1 MNNKLYTAVGK
12 LKMKDQN
19 DVRILCVSI
28 GQKEYILN
36 AQEMVLWME
45 LNYKVLNADEVHK
58 LCGNKTWETGS
69 NAEECIRRL
78 VQRGLIAEGSGD
90 TKEDMLYNLFAEL
103 YVIPETEA
111 PISTKEKSDEE
122 KITRLI
128 KYVVLST
135 AEIIKCIE
143 LNILNLHTDEEILDC
158 LYSDDYT
165 TSENIVYTVRY
176 LSKRQSVIEAVVN
189 LYQCRQI
196 RFDRI

>member
-36 AQEMVLWME
+36 EQEMVLWME

-90 TKEDMLYNLFAEL
+90 TKEDIVLLLLKSYLIL
-103 YVIPETEA
+103 PVSSLRRSKHIQI
-111 PISTKEKSDEE
+111 ISVNRSKKC
-122 KITRLI
+122 LNN
-128 KYVVLST
+128 VVS
-135 AEIIKCIE
+135 
-143 LNILNLHTDEEILDC
+143 
-158 LYSDDYT
+158 
-165 TSENIVYTVRY
+165 
-176 LSKRQSVIEAVVN
+176 AV
-189 LYQCRQI
+189 L
-196 RFDRI
+196 